1 MEGIR
6 FLLRDMAPREQQMKR
21 IKAKIRTD
29 RGRMDKRAKGEKIPM
44 DSKTY
49 PGELFFFIRV
59 NELLNGLGS
68 KLAIDLAY
76 MELVKPYAERGITQ
90 SIPPSTRSES
100 KAEDSEHIDAELST
114 LLSSE
119 TKLLEDEE
127 KIAGVQVCV
136 VDSEGRV
143 IANHS
148 RGHMGGVHRSLT
160 MTPEAAI
167 LGYSC
172 TKAITATVAHIMIE
186 EGYLSLDE
194 PICER
199 VWTAF
204 CPTEEVPLE
213 LKELG
218 MDQKWQWKRQVTLR
232 HILTHTAG
240 FSSAFPKG
248 LSIKSMASCETC
260 IEAFRYDPSHP
271 EDTLLPDDE
280 PGKTCTYHSMSFG
293 WLCAGVL
300 RGAYAVRHAGSDD
313 ITYEQVYN
321 TILKSRLS
329 DATLLSGFFPC
340 GIKLDNSKPTLALT
354 EADVSMSRMTQ
365 LNREKQSMG
374 ETLEDSEEALSER
387 KRLEAVLGTFR
398 GREFLLD
405 PRIWNCEVIL
415 EANVPA
421 AGGRFSAKGLAHF
434 YHELGSGKILSKD
447 HLAVCTSPSATE
459 SSLGAL
465 QGQTVMSSSPKD
477 SNQQESSSFGL
488 GYQLIK
494 MKDGDTKS
502 AFGHAGVGGSIGFH
516 HKESGMSVA
525 VMLNKADGD
534 RDTATRLVRKI
545 SDHFDWE

>member
-1 MEGIR
+1 
-6 FLLRDMAPREQQMKR
+6 
-21 IKAKIRTD
+21 
-29 RGRMDKRAKGEKIPM
+29 
-44 DSKTY
+44 
-49 PGELFFFIRV
+49 
-59 NELLNGLGS
+59 
-68 KLAIDLAY
+68 
-76 MELVKPYAERGITQ
+76 
-90 SIPPSTRSES
+90 
-100 KAEDSEHIDAELST
+100 
-114 LLSSE
+114 
-119 TKLLEDEE
+119 
-127 KIAGVQVCV
+127 
-136 VDSEGRV
+136 
-143 IANHS
+143 
-148 RGHMGGVHRSLT
+148 VHRRLC
-160 MTPEAAI
+160 MTPDAVI

-172 TKAITATVAHIMIE
+172 TKAVTATVAHIMVE

-199 VWTAF
+199 VWSAF

-218 MDQKWQWKRQVTLR
+218 MNQKWQWKRQVTLR

-248 LSIKSMASCETC
+248 LSIKSMSSCETC
-260 IEAFRYDPSHP
+260 IEAFQFDPSHP
-271 EDTLLPDDE
+271 EDALLPDDE
-280 PGKTCTYHSMSFG
+280 PGSTCTYHAMSFG
-293 WLCAGVL
+293 WLCAGAL
-300 RGAYAVRHAGSDD
+300 RGAYAVRHGSDN
-313 ITYEQVYN
+313 ITYEEVYN

-340 GIKLDNSKPTLALT
+340 GIKLDSKPTIALT

-374 ETLEDSEEALSER
+374 ETETVEDSEEALSER
-387 KRLEAVLGTFR
+387 KRLEAVLGSFR

-405 PRIWNCEVIL
+405 PRIWNCEDIL

-421 AGGRFSAKGLAHF
+421 AGGRFSAKGLAYF

-459 SSLGAL
+459 KNLGASL
-465 QGQTVMSSSPKD
+465 QGQTVMSSPKENA
-477 SNQQESSSFGL
+477 NQESSFGL

-494 MKDGDTKS
+494 MGDSADKS

-534 RDTATRLVRKI
+534 RGTATRLVRKI

>member
-1 MEGIR
+1 
-6 FLLRDMAPREQQMKR
+6 
-21 IKAKIRTD
+21 
-29 RGRMDKRAKGEKIPM
+29 MDKRVKGEKIPM

-59 NELLNGLGS
+59 NELLSGLGS

-90 SIPPSTRSES
+90 SIPPITSGS
-100 KAEDSEHIDAELST
+100 KVEDSEHIDAALST
-114 LLSSE
+114 VLSNE
-119 TKLLEDEE
+119 IKLLEDEE

-136 VDSEGRV
+136 VDSEGQI

-148 RGHMGGVHRSLT
+148 RGHMGGVHRSFT
-160 MTPEAAI
+160 MTSEAVI

-172 TKAITATVAHIMIE
+172 TKAITATVAHIMVE

-199 VWTAF
+199 VWLAF
-204 CPTEEVPLE
+204 CPTERVPLE

-248 LSIKSMASCETC
+248 LSIKAMASCETC
-260 IEAFRYDPSHP
+260 IEAFRFDPCHP
-271 EDTLLPDDE
+271 HDTLLPDDE
-280 PGKTCTYHSMSFG
+280 PGRTCTYHAMSFG

-300 RGAYAVRHAGSDD
+300 RGAYAVRHDGSDN

-340 GIKLDNSKPTLALT
+340 GVKLDDSKPTLALT

-374 ETLEDSEEALSER
+374 ETSEDSSEEALSER
-387 KRLEAVLGTFR
+387 KRLEAVLGSFK

-405 PRIWNCEVIL
+405 PRIWNCDALL

-447 HLAVCTSPSATE
+447 HLAVCTSPSVTE

-465 QGQTVMSSSPKD
+465 QGQTVMSSPKNA
-477 SNQQESSSFGL
+477 NQESSFGL
-488 GYQLIK
+488 GYQLIN
-494 MKDGDTKS
+494 MKDGEKS

-534 RDTATRLVRKI
+534 RDTAIRLVRKI